1 MDSACFEYDA
11 NPFETSCEA
20 QPDWDKLLIE
30 LEAYI
35 EKFPKEGRL
44 APIRV
49 TYQAGAGL
57 RENMGQE
64 STHCR
69 FLPAAVRLIPACGFA
84 LAQAKKNE
92 QRRIFI
98 SSP

>member
-1 MDSACFEYDA
+1 MLARLLLSILVDADRWDSACFEYDA

-44 APIRV
+44 APIR
-49 TYQAGAGL
+49 
-57 RENMGQE
+57 
-64 STHCR
+64 
-69 FLPAAVRLIPACGFA
+69 
-84 LAQAKKNE
+84 
-92 QRRIFI
+92 
-98 SSP
+98 